1 MSRKLI
7 AILRGVTPAEAVPM
21 VEAIVDAGIT
31 RIEVPLNS
39 PDPLV
44 SIKRMVDAVSDRA
57 ELGAG
62 TVLTTKDV
70 AAVQS
75 TGATFIVSPN
85 CDPQVIRCTKT
96 LGMGSY
102 PGVFSPSECFEA
114 LKGGADAL
122 KIFPAS
128 LMGPDGIKAIKAVL
142 PLGTQVY
149 AVGGAGP
156 ENFADWA
163 AAGTDGYG
171 IGSALFKPGMSV
183 SDVATRAAR
192 IVAAYDEVH
201 GG

>member
-1 MSRKLI
+1 MSRNLI
-7 AILRGVTPAEAVPM
+7 AILRGVTPDEAVPM

>member
-1 MSRKLI
+1 MSRNLI
-7 AILRGVTPAEAVPM
+7 AILRGVTPDEAVPM
-21 VEAIVDAGIT
+21 VEAIVNAGIT

-70 AAVQS
+70 AAVQA

-85 CDPQVIRCTKT
+85 CDSQVIRCTKT

-114 LKGGADAL
+114 LKCGADAL

-128 LMGPDGIKAIKAVL
+128 LMGPEGIKAIKAVL
-142 PLGTQVY
+142 PAGTQVY

-183 SDVATRAAR
+183 DDVATRAAR

-201 GG
+201 NG